1 MKKKKNGVDDTGR
14 ADKNRCDRRE
24 ARDLFEILRWAHKE
38 RSAFDSG
45 QMPGQMFVSTYTR
58 V

>member
-45 QMPGQMFVSTYTR
+45 QMFVSTYTR